1 VRFLANQQRNNPTI
15 CLPCLSWYHR
25 HFPATEQKGGNKY
38 YYMAPPGTETLDAKH
53 KVAYIGNTTRVIFS
67 LYNAI
72 LFFTYIASHYT
83 ARDLKFLEGLLGKKK
98 EKKFLG
104 RLHRLGA

>member
-1 VRFLANQQRNNPTI
+1 
-15 CLPCLSWYHR
+15 
-25 HFPATEQKGGNKY
+25 
-38 YYMAPPGTETLDAKH
+38 MAPPGTETLDAKH

-72 LFFTYIASHYT
+72 FFTYITSHYT
-83 ARDLKFLEGLLGKKK
+83 ARDLKFLEGLLRKKK
-98 EKKFLG
+98 ILG